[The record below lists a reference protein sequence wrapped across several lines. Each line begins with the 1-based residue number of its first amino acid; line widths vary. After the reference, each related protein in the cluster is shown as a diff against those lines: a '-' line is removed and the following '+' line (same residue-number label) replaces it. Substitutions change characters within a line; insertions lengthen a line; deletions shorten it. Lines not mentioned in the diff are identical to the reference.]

1 MAMSKVL
8 IIKTSLRAKSN
19 SDILAD
25 KAAEGARD
33 VGHDVEVISLK
44 DKTIGFCIGCFACQ
58 KTQKCVINDDAVEI
72 AEKVKNADT
81 LVFATPIYY
90 YEMSGQMKT
99 LLDRLNP
106 LFPSDYKFRNVYML
120 STAAE
125 DETFVPEKAV
135 SGLNGWIDC
144 FEKAS
149 FKGSLFCGGINDMG
163 EADTKEEEKQEAY
176 EFGKSLL

>member
-1 MAMSKVL
+1 MSKVL
-8 IIKTSLRAKSN
+8 VIKTSLRAKSN

-25 KAAEGARD
+25 KVAEGARNS
-33 VGHDVEVISLK
+33 GHDVEAISLK
-44 DKTIGFCIGCFACQ
+44 DKTIGFCKGCFACQ
-58 KTQKCVINDDAVEI
+58 KTQKCVIKDDAVDI

-125 DETFVPEKAV
+125 DEEFVPEKAV

-144 FEKAS
+144 FDKAA
-149 FKGSLFCGGINDMG
+149 FKGSLFYGGINDMG
-163 EADTKEEEKQEAY
+163 EAEGKEKEKQEAY
-176 EFGKSLL
+176 EFGKTLI